1 MFQGSST
8 PQLWAN
14 PLFGNALR
22 SYEENGKARISDM
35 PYLTSVNLFVSWRFP
50 KGWMSACGPLLL
62 EGGVWGGREE
72 QCSTYLFYMLRPFL
86 FRYHPSPLLPGG
98 GDYAGC
104 KPFERAKR
112 LEPLRSSFERSFAA
126 LNSALRAVTHSA
138 SYSNPARLGSR
149 GHPSSRRNLLSA
161 D

>member
-1 MFQGSST
+1 
-8 PQLWAN
+8 
-14 PLFGNALR
+14 
-22 SYEENGKARISDM
+22 
-35 PYLTSVNLFVSWRFP
+35 
-50 KGWMSACGPLLL
+50 MSACGPLLL

-86 FRYHPSPLLPGG
+86 FRYHPSPLALRREWGFAPLCGAAATSVAALKAPVAPEEG
-98 GDYAGC
+98 TTLGANL
-104 KPFERAKR
+104 FERAKR

-126 LNSALRAVTHSA
+126 LNSALRAVIRTA
-138 SYSNPARLGSR
+138 SGSNQQHLGSR